1 MKKFSIEKKG
11 YNITE
16 VDDYLMSLEL
26 ENSNALREKQARID
40 SLRQENFELSR
51 KLEEYKQKEKSISS
65 ALTSATDKANEIID
79 VSKQKYNIELN
90 NLNKFYDKWNNFF
103 KELIIRYPKMKD
115 FDTSEVLDNIK
126 SDIKKLMNN
135 DYLIEAYEV
144 DYKKSQDVNESF
156 NDLLKKFDMQ
166 KKQAKKQVK
175 IKLNKNLDKEKI
187 TDSENEIE
195 YLGEHNKVNNI
206 KPITSLTL
214 ENDEKDEFES
224 LVDKFLQTN
233 NTISK
238 GYEKS
243 ILNTNKKKSL
253 KSAYEPNE
261 SGFDLNEAL
270 NPTDDLTNIMKG
282 FKLD

>member
-11 YNITE
+11 YNTTE

-26 ENSNALREKQARID
+26 ENSNALRDKQARID
-40 SLRQENFELSR
+40 SLRQENF
-51 KLEEYKQKEKSISS
+51 KLCKKLDEYKQKERSISS

-103 KELIIRYPKMKD
+103 KELTLRYPKMKD

-135 DYLIEAYEV
+135 NYLIEAYEV
-144 DYKKSQDVNESF
+144 DYKKSQDANKSF
-156 NDLLKKFDMQ
+156 DDLLKKVYTQ
-166 KKQAKKQVK
+166 KKQVKKQVK

-214 ENDEKDEFES
+214 EKDEKDEFES

>member
-11 YNITE
+11 YNTTE
-16 VDDYLMSLEL
+16 VDDYLLSLEL
-26 ENSNALREKQARID
+26 ENSNALRDKQARID
-40 SLRQENFELSR
+40 SLRQENFELCK
-51 KLEEYKQKEKSISS
+51 KLDEYKQKERSISS

-103 KELIIRYPKMKD
+103 KELTLRYPKMKD

-135 DYLIEAYEV
+135 NYLIEAYEV
-144 DYKKSQDVNESF
+144 DYKKSQDANKSF
-156 NDLLKKFDMQ
+156 DNLLKKVYTQQ
-166 KKQAKKQVK
+166 KHVKKQVK

-214 ENDEKDEFES
+214 EKDEKDEFES

>member
-11 YNITE
+11 YNTTE

-26 ENSNALREKQARID
+26 ENSNALRDKQARID
-40 SLRQENFELSR
+40 SLRQENFELCK
-51 KLEEYKQKEKSISS
+51 KLDEYKQKERSISS

-103 KELIIRYPKMKD
+103 KELTLRYPKMKD

-135 DYLIEAYEV
+135 NYLIEAYEV
-144 DYKKSQDVNESF
+144 DYKKSQDANKSF
-156 NDLLKKFDMQ
+156 DDLLKKVYTQ
-166 KKQAKKQVK
+166 KKHVKKQVK

-214 ENDEKDEFES
+214 EKDEKDEFES

>member
-11 YNITE
+11 YNTTE

-26 ENSNALREKQARID
+26 ENSNALRDKQARID
-40 SLRQENFELSR
+40 SLRQENFELCK
-51 KLEEYKQKEKSISS
+51 KLDEYKQKEKSISS

-90 NLNKFYDKWNNFF
+90 NLNKFYDKWDNFF

-135 DYLIEAYEV
+135 NYLIEAYEV
-144 DYKKSQDVNESF
+144 DYKKSQDENKSF
-156 NDLLKKFDMQ
+156 DDLLKKVYTQ
-166 KKQAKKQVK
+166 KKHVKKQVK

-214 ENDEKDEFES
+214 EKDEKDEFES

>member
-11 YNITE
+11 YNTTE

-26 ENSNALREKQARID
+26 ENSNALRDKQARID
-40 SLRQENFELSR
+40 SLRQENFELCK
-51 KLEEYKQKEKSISS
+51 KLDEYKQKERSISS

-103 KELIIRYPKMKD
+103 KELTLRYPKMKD

-135 DYLIEAYEV
+135 NYLIEAYEV
-144 DYKKSQDVNESF
+144 DYKKSQDANKSF
-156 NDLLKKFDMQ
+156 DDLLKKVYTQ
-166 KKQAKKQVK
+166 KKQVKKQVK

-214 ENDEKDEFES
+214 EKDEKDEFES

>member
-11 YNITE
+11 YNTTE
-16 VDDYLMSLEL
+16 VDDYLLSLEL
-26 ENSNALREKQARID
+26 ENSNALRDKQARID
-40 SLRQENFELSR
+40 SLRQENFELCK
-51 KLEEYKQKEKSISS
+51 KLDEYKQKERSISS

-103 KELIIRYPKMKD
+103 KELTLRYPKMKD

-135 DYLIEAYEV
+135 NYLIEAYEV
-144 DYKKSQDVNESF
+144 DYKKSQDANKSF
-156 NDLLKKFDMQ
+156 DNLLKKVYTQ
-166 KKQAKKQVK
+166 KKHVKKQVK

-214 ENDEKDEFES
+214 EKDEKDEFES

>member
-11 YNITE
+11 YNTTE

-26 ENSNALREKQARID
+26 ENSNALRDKQARID
-40 SLRQENFELSR
+40 SLRQENFELSK
-51 KLEEYKQKEKSISS
+51 KLDEYKQKEISISN
-65 ALTSATDKANEIID
+65 ALTSATDKANEIIV
-79 VSKQKYNIELN
+79 VSKQKYNIELK

-103 KELIIRYPKMKD
+103 KELILRYPKMKD
-115 FDTSEVLDNIK
+115 FDTNEVLDNIK

-135 DYLIEAYEV
+135 DYLIEAYEI
-144 DYKKSQDVNESF
+144 DFKKSQDVDESF
-156 NDLLKKFDMQ
+156 NILLKNFDKQ
-166 KKQAKKQVK
+166 KKQTKKQVK
-175 IKLNKNLDKEKI
+175 IKLNKNIDKEKI
-187 TDSENEIE
+187 IDSENTIE

-214 ENDEKDEFES
+214 NNDEKDEFES

-238 GYEKS
+238 GYENS
-243 ILNTNKKKSL
+243 ILNTNKKKPL
-253 KSAYEPNE
+253 KSAYKPNE

>member
-11 YNITE
+11 YNTTE

-26 ENSNALREKQARID
+26 ENSNALRDKQARID
-40 SLRQENFELSR
+40 SLRQENFELCK
-51 KLEEYKQKEKSISS
+51 KLDEYKQKERSISS

-103 KELIIRYPKMKD
+103 KELTLRYPKMKD

-135 DYLIEAYEV
+135 NYLIEAYEV
-144 DYKKSQDVNESF
+144 DYKKSQDANNSF
-156 NDLLKKFDMQ
+156 DDLLKKVYTQ
-166 KKQAKKQVK
+166 KKHVKKQVK

-214 ENDEKDEFES
+214 EKDEKDEFES

-243 ILNTNKKKSL
+243 ILNTNKKKPL